1 MADAY
6 LSIKKFNDDYNDKRL
21 IRSLNLAGLKLL
33 TALGRSDK
41 AKKVIVQEQDN
52 FTEEI
57 SRVFMQN
64 DEDIEI

>member
-6 LSIKKFNDDYNDKRL
+6 LSIKKCNDNYNDKRL

-41 AKKVIVQEQDN
+41 AKKVIVQEQGN